1 VRTRAHHPSLVE
13 FADKP
18 LRWRTALEVVS
29 SSVAHGYYRVPQEEA
44 HLVRALG
51 TPQTVPFGML
61 LRKSL
66 NINMLSGRHE
76 RLPVKSLVAQYGKLT
91 YTVGKD

>member
-1 VRTRAHHPSLVE
+1 
-13 FADKP
+13 
-18 LRWRTALEVVS
+18 LR
-29 SSVAHGYYRVPQEEA
+29 SSVHRLRMGTIECRKKRPTWS
-44 HLVRALG
+44 VRWAL
-51 TPQTVPFGML
+51 PQTVPFGML